1 MYCQARCSAQ
11 LCIGLFVFSDAMT
24 RPRFLPDNMT
34 LLLAAVVLAASF
46 IPCTGQVAVGF
57 EMLTT
62 GMIGLLFFM
71 HGAKLSRAA
80 VIAGVTH
87 WRLHLTVLLF
97 TFAVFPLLGI
107 FLKPVL
113 TWLVTPELYLGILFL
128 CVLPSTVQS
137 SIAFTS
143 VARGNVAAAV
153 CSASASNLIGIFL
166 TPFLVGLL
174 LASSTAGHS
183 SFDAILKI
191 IYQLLLPFIA
201 GQIARPLIALWI
213 ERHKDVLKM
222 VDQSSILLVVYVA
235 FSEAVVQGL
244 WKQVPLTML
253 LSLLLISAAML
264 SIIMGLT
271 IYTSRRFGFSKEDE
285 ITVVFCGS
293 KKSLASGVPMAKV
306 LFASHAVGVVLLP
319 LMIFHQL
326 QLMVCAVVAQR
337 YAARDDQ

>member
-1 MYCQARCSAQ
+1 MS
-11 LCIGLFVFSDAMT
+11 
-24 RPRFLPDNMT
+24 RPRFLPDNVTM
-34 LLLAAVVLAASF
+34 LLFGVVLAASV
-46 IPCTGQVAVGF
+46 IPCKGVVANGF
-57 EMLTT
+57 NTLTT
-62 GMIGLLFFM
+62 AMIALLFFM

-87 WRLHLTVLLF
+87 WRLHCVILLF
-97 TFAVFPLLGI
+97 TFAVFPLLGLM
-107 FLKPVL
+107 LKPVL
-113 TWLVTPELYLGILFL
+113 LWLLSPELYLGILFL

-174 LASSTAGHS
+174 LASSTEARS

-191 IYQLLLPFIA
+191 VYQLLLPFIA
-201 GQIARPLIALWI
+201 GQIARPLIAAWQ
-213 ERHKDVLKM
+213 ERHREMLKM
-222 VDQSSILLVVYVA
+222 LDQSSILLVVYVA

-244 WKQVPLTML
+244 WRQVPMTML
-253 LSLLLISAAML
+253 FSLLLISA
-264 SIIMGLT
+264 IILALVMGLT
-271 IYTSRRFGFSKEDE
+271 VVASRQFGFSKEDE
-285 ITVVFCGS
+285 IVVVFCGS

-306 LFASHAVGVVLLP
+306 LFASHVLGGVLLP

-326 QLMVCAVVAQR
+326 QLMVCAVIAQR
-337 YAARDDQ
+337 YAGRDKIK